1 MKLKNRLMLDL
12 LKEEVEALK
21 GEAHKFDEKILDT
34 LYANVAFDVYKDDM
48 WGVPLGAPSDTLQA
62 LNQDWN
68 TLPSEY
74 IAFIEAGLRALSRLG
89 DTLRTHRHSPA

>member
-21 GEAHKFDEKILDT
+21 GKTDEFDEKVLDT
-34 LYANVAFDVYKDDM
+34 LYANVAFDVYKDDI
-48 WGVPLGAPSDTLQA
+48 WGMPLGAPSDALEA
-62 LNQDWN
+62 LNQDWD

-74 IAFIEAGLRALSRLG
+74 SAFIEAGLRALRRLG
-89 DTLRTHRHSPA
+89 DVLSTHRHSPA